1 MRAAIASRRWPR
13 LYELPAYTHELNPVE
28 KVWPTMKRSMANH
41 AVRTATA
48 LATAVK
54 NRLQRMQYR
63 HDLVDGYLT
72 RQPDQWTQLVGNHEM
87 QYLREPVFEWP
98 ERLHAHAIETMRR
111 WWESGQLAVAAEVES
126 ADGDLLVTHA
136 GVTGEFWE
144 SVLGAA
150 PTAREAAATLNSLA
164 AQGSGDVF
172 RAGVMLHGSVDD
184 GPVGPLWASAAT
196 ELLPSWLHRELPFGQ
211 VHGHSSLFDWG
222 RNRFRAS
229 RDIAAVTSVDALA
242 RHETSLLSG
251 GRIIGVDPG
260 HGRTPVAHWRSWPG

>member
-1 MRAAIASRRWPR
+1 MTAHSEGRRQVVIGDVGG
-13 LYELPAYTHELNPVE
+13 H
-28 KVWPTMKRSMANH
+28 
-41 AVRTATA
+41 ATA
-48 LATAVK
+48 LFDELV
-54 NRLQRMQYR
+54 RLGADTSSGRLPADLHVIQVGDLIHRGPDSDQVVA
-63 HDLVDGYLT
+63 LVDGYLT

-111 WWESGQLAVAAEVES
+111 WWESGQLAVAAVVES
-126 ADGDLLVTHA
+126 ADGDHLVTHA

-150 PTAREAAATLNSLA
+150 PTAQEAAAALNSLA
-164 AQGSGDVF
+164 AQGSDDVF

-196 ELLPSWLHRELPFGQ
+196 ELLPSWLRRELPFGQ

-229 RDIAAVTSVDALA
+229 RAIAAVTSVDPLA
-242 RHETSLLSG
+242 RHETSHLSG

-260 HGRTPVAHWRSWPG
+260 HGRTPVARWRSWPG